1 MRESVRQ
8 RLLEL
13 NRDFYARVA
22 EPFDATRQQATPGLA
37 AILPYFEGG
46 AKDLLIPGMAQAL
59 FDNHKSGGPFPESGH
74 RLSLSVLD
82 VGCGNGRFARLL
94 DAAGIGCDY
103 TGVDGSPELLAL
115 AESATTDLANVRCR
129 FVQGDLAAPG
139 WADRLGNGRFDRLL
153 CTATLQHL
161 PGYDLRLAVVQE
173 FVRQCSGPIVLSFW
187 QFLTSERFRARLI
200 DWSAVGLDEVDAE
213 PGDALLP
220 WKQGV
225 SATRYVHQVDEAE
238 LHRLAADAGLTLLH
252 TFRADGKEG
261 NLNLYAILHPRIPAQ
276 N

>member
-1 MRESVRQ
+1 MREPVRQ
-8 RLLEL
+8 RLLQL
-13 NRDFYARVA
+13 NRDFYAQVA

-37 AILPYFEGG
+37 AILPYFGG
-46 AKDLLIPGMAQAL
+46 DTKDLPGL
-59 FDNHKSGGPFPESGH
+59 SEPGKST
-74 RLSLSVLD
+74 RLSVLD

-94 DAAGIGCDY
+94 DEAGIACDY
-103 TGVDGSPELLAL
+103 TGVDGSGDLLAL
-115 AESATTDLANVRCR
+115 AASATVDLAAVNCR
-129 FVQGDLAAPG
+129 FVQADLSRPRWSAA
-139 WADRLGNGRFDRLL
+139 LGEGSFDRLL

-173 FVRQCSGPIVLSFW
+173 FARLCPGTIVLSFW
-187 QFLTSERFRARLI
+187 QFLTSQRFRSRLI
-200 DWSAVGLDEVDAE
+200 DWSAVGLDETDVE

-238 LHRLAADAGLTLLH
+238 LHRLVSDAGLALGH

-261 NLNLYAILHPRIPAQ
+261 NLNLYAILQPIA
-276 N
+276 